1 VKIWL
6 GAWLVLTIAGAVWV
20 EIRRKQLADMGAK
33 VHPIRL
39 PDLMGQAV
47 QARWPVCFEP
57 QVPMLVLKGGR
68 GYSLNL
74 ANTATYLGTAYLI
87 GMAGLL
93 MLARA
98 AH

>member
-1 VKIWL
+1 
-6 GAWLVLTIAGAVWV
+6 
-20 EIRRKQLADMGAK
+20 
-33 VHPIRL
+33 
-39 PDLMGQAV
+39 
-47 QARWPVCFEP
+47 
-57 QVPMLVLKGGR
+57 MLVLKGGR